1 MNAHF
6 NVMAAIICSQKIR
19 NRPMELVVRDFPTVP
34 NQNQIYVTVT
44 DVALIWYLLLLN
56 FEGRMWQG

>member
-1 MNAHF
+1 
-6 NVMAAIICSQKIR
+6 
-19 NRPMELVVRDFPTVP
+19 MELVVRDFPTVP